1 MYIKIIICLHTNRSR
16 EPCIEEDVNIMS
28 SVKKSNA
35 TYFLHIGVTV
45 VQYNSCQGE
54 MMCAGVKDMCNS

>member
-1 MYIKIIICLHTNRSR
+1 ML
-16 EPCIEEDVNIMS
+16 

-54 MMCAGVKDMCNS
+54 MMCAGVEDTCNT